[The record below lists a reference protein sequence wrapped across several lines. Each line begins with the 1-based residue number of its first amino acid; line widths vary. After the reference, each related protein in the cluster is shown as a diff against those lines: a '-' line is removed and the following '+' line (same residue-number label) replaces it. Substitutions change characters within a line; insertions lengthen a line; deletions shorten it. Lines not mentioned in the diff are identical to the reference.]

1 MCKVWKKSTSDVKKK
16 KASDIEKN
24 PFKII
29 WRSRKELLP
38 ISVWLILIVLN
49 IIIFIVTMFVP
60 DYIIKVNFSKINL
73 NQLITFSFS
82 AIGFVIAMYT
92 FGKEIYTEEDLAR
105 FYIREKDVYYS
116 FLADYLFAA
125 LNWLVMLLATLI
137 ILFVDV
143 SFSTCVKNFCWV
155 IYISFFALSIV
166 TTVSIV
172 IKNINR
178 TTNKVLLEVVKIEN
192 GD

>member
-1 MCKVWKKSTSDVKKK
+1 MSDV
-16 KASDIEKN
+16 EKN
-24 PFKII
+24 PFKIV
-29 WRSRKELLP
+29 WRSRNALLP
-38 ISVWLILIVLN
+38 TSVWLIWIVLAMFIY
-49 IIIFIVTMFVP
+49 IITSFVP
-60 DYIIKVNFSKINL
+60 DHFIKVNFSEIDL

-92 FGKEIYTEEDLAR
+92 FGKEIYTEEDFAH
-105 FYIREKDVYYS
+105 FYIHNQDVYYG

-125 LNWLVMLLATLI
+125 LNWLMMLLATLI

-143 SFSTCVKNFCWV
+143 SLPICVVNFCWV
-155 IYISFFALSIV
+155 VYISFFALSIIS
-166 TTVSIV
+166 TVSIV

-178 TTNKVLLEVVKIEN
+178 ATNKVIVKVTKMKN